1 MGKGVQ
7 VLLMVESAEKRE
19 GASQDSKNKVNKR
32 LIKTVIKSYQHV
44 YLCTSIKLYT
54 HIYAYTKCEKV
65 KNANLICSFHY
76 LSRASSFPVDQ
87 YRIFSLGSGGPCS
100 HLHPPMKQLPSS
112 FCVTDTCFPV
122 HHFPGPSPPLPCSPA
137 ARLWFFFHAVSFL
150 PHDSYSFLQAS
161 A

>member
-1 MGKGVQ
+1 MQSDQCPRKRRRLGLKHIQEKLQENSYWVINMGKGVQ

-100 HLHPPMKQLPSS
+100 HLHPPMK
-112 FCVTDTCFPV
+112 
-122 HHFPGPSPPLPCSPA
+122 
-137 ARLWFFFHAVSFL
+137 
-150 PHDSYSFLQAS
+150 
-161 A
+161 